1 MIDAIDRAYFEI
13 IFEEDYSNDYW
24 MKHGSFKGI
33 DFYIRKDG
41 HLDKRLKERYG
52 EKITKS
58 RVLNI
63 LQRFIKEELKSEKSF
78 LLNGCLG
85 QSLSFTVHA
94 KLSNV
99 YVSGRFKNNAGVW
112 RCYIATVLPPED
124 TRHSGNDYFKEID
137 A

>member
-1 MIDAIDRAYFEI
+1 MMDAIDRAYFEI
-13 IFEEDYSNDYW
+13 ISEANYSDDYW

-33 DFYIRKDG
+33 DFYIRKDK

-58 RVLNI
+58 RIMYI
-63 LQRFIKEELKSEKSF
+63 LQRFIKEELKFEKSF
-78 LLNGCLG
+78 LLKGSSG
-85 QSLSFTVHA
+85 QSVSFTIHA
-94 KLSNV
+94 RFSDI

-112 RCYIATVLPPED
+112 RCYIATVLPSEE
-124 TRHSGNDYFKEID
+124 THHNSNDYFKEID